1 MTFDELKNRLDE
13 LAEELISDA
22 TETNART
29 FGLDERAGHQL
40 WLTEAQDAIV
50 VAKQYDGSLQYYGG
64 FEYVDKECRLEC
76 GDYVFY
82 SSEDSRVKDHID
94 IAIDALE
101 PDDSEKPDPT
111 PEDIAASKADLYNDQ
126 RICDEE

>member
-22 TETNART
+22 TKTNART

-50 VAKQYDGSLQYYGG
+50 VTKHNDRSLQYYGG

-76 GDYVFY
+76 GDYVVY
-82 SSEDSRVKDHID
+82 WAEDERVAGH
-94 IAIDALE
+94 IAIATDALDT
-101 PDDSEKPDPT
+101 DDETPDPT
-111 PEDIAASKADLYNDQ
+111 PEDIAASKADLYNDM
-126 RICDEE
+126 RVCEED